1 MTDIVLASGSAS
13 RRALL
18 TNAGVTFAVD
28 PAEVDEGALKA
39 GFTGSPGALALHLAE
54 AKALEVSRRRA
65 GLVIGADQV
74 LEFDG
79 KAFDKACDAGEART
93 RLEMLRGRTHWLK
106 GGVAFARDGEIV
118 WRHDSACR
126 MVMREVSDTFLDRY
140 MAEAGD
146 ILTKGVG
153 GYAFEG
159 LGVQLFEHVDGAFFA
174 VLGLDLLPV
183 LAELRRQGVLAK

>member
-18 TNAGVTFAVD
+18 ENAGVPFTVD
-28 PAEVDEGALKA
+28 PAGVDEDALKEAFA
-39 GFTGSPGALALHLAE
+39 GAPGALALHLAE
-54 AKALEVSRRRA
+54 AKALDVSRRRD

-79 KAFDKACDAGEART
+79 EAFDKAKEAGEART

-106 GGVAFARDGEIV
+106 GGVAFAENGEIV
-118 WRHDSACR
+118 WRHESACR
-126 MVMREVSDTFLDRY
+126 MVMREVSDAFLDDY
-140 MAEAGD
+140 MARAGD
-146 ILTKGVG
+146 ILIKGVG
-153 GYAFEG
+153 AYAYEG
-159 LGVQLFEHVDGAFFA
+159 LGVQLFEHVEGSFFA

-183 LAELRRQGVLAK
+183 LAELRRRSALAR

>member
-18 TNAGVTFAVD
+18 SQAGVTFDVI
-28 PAEVDEGALKA
+28 PADVDEGAVKD
-39 GFTGSPGALALHLAE
+39 GFDGGPAALALHLAE
-54 AKALEVSRRRA
+54 AKALEVSRGRSA
-65 GLVIGADQV
+65 LVIGADQV

-79 KAFDKACDAGEART
+79 KSFDKAKDADEARA
-93 RLEMLRGRTHWLK
+93 RLEMLRGRTHWLR
-106 GGVAFARDGEIV
+106 GGIAFARGGEIV
-118 WRHDSACR
+118 WRHESACR
-126 MVMREVSDTFLDRY
+126 MVMRQVSDEFLDAY
-140 MAEAGD
+140 MAKAGD

-159 LGVQLFEHVDGAFFA
+159 LGAQLFEHVDGNFFA

>member
-13 RRALL
+13 RRSLL
-18 TNAGVTFAVD
+18 ENAGVDFAVD
-28 PAEVDEGALKA
+28 PADVDEGALKDRFDGA
-39 GFTGSPGALALHLAE
+39 PGDLALHLAE
-54 AKALEVSRRRA
+54 AKALDVSRRRA

-79 KAFDKACDAGEART
+79 KAFDKAADADEARA

-106 GGVAFARDGEIV
+106 GGIAFARDGEII
-118 WRHDSACR
+118 WRHKSACR
-126 MVMREVSDTFLDRY
+126 MVMRQVSGAFLDRY
-140 MAEAGD
+140 MKEAGD

-153 GYAFEG
+153 AYAFEG
-159 LGVQLFEHVDGAFFA
+159 LGVQLFETVEGDFFA

-183 LAELRRQGVLAK
+183 LSELRRQGVLAA

>member
-18 TNAGVTFAVD
+18 DKAGVDFEVD
-28 PAEVDEGALKA
+28 PANVDEGALKDA
-39 GFTGSPGALALHLAE
+39 FTGAPGRLALHLAE
-54 AKALEVSRRRA
+54 AKALAVSRRRG

-79 KAFDKACDAGEART
+79 HAFDKARDAGEART

-118 WRHDSACR
+118 WRHECACR
-126 MVMREVSDTFLDRY
+126 MVMREVTDAFLDSY
-140 MAEAGD
+140 MAQAGD
-146 ILTKGVG
+146 ILVKGVG

-159 LGVQLFEHVDGAFFA
+159 LGVQLFEHVDGSFFA

-183 LAELRRQGVLAK
+183 LAELRRCGLLAK